1 MIFFFLEEIVDIVN
15 MVGIDIVAKGYRV
28 DMVNTIIVYIV
39 DMVDTW

>member
-1 MIFFFLEEIVDIVN
+1 MIFLEEMVDIVN

-28 DMVNTIIVYIV
+28 DLVYTIVDIV